1 LRHFL
6 AASTNQR
13 VYQLYD
19 DSIDE
24 RRPIIKAV
32 KEQERQMIP
41 LGRRGEPDDVARW
54 VVDLADPEKSWIT
67 GQIIAVDGGL
77 IIT

>member
-1 LRHFL
+1 M
-6 AASTNQR
+6 
-13 VYQLYD
+13 
-19 DSIDE
+19 
-24 RRPIIKAV
+24 AV

-67 GQIIAVDGGL
+67 GQVITVDGGL
-77 IIT
+77 VIS

>member
-1 LRHFL
+1 VNAVASGPVETAFLR
-6 AASTNQR
+6 
-13 VYQLYD
+13 
-19 DSIDE
+19 E
-24 RRPIIKAV
+24 RMGLSEEQIMAV

-67 GQIIAVDGGL
+67 GQIITVDGGL
-77 IIT
+77 VIS